1 MHTTSSIKP
10 LVLVNKGAKH
20 TLIDKPGQQ
29 YDGISAQEIA
39 NLVAKPQC
47 VDKENALFIIPSE
60 YRFHDGRSHETQRAL
75 GSFRYLCFDID
86 TGNHMLRAIEDA
98 FSGVFPNTG
107 MMIYSSAGASKSNK
121 KWRVIVPLLS
131 PILGSEYTDAT
142 LAAINM
148 LAIRGIECDHA
159 LTRCGQPVYLPN
171 VPADKRDEDG
181 RPLFY
186 QYNIIKKQPYD
197 YEGSEL
203 EAAVRQAII
212 AREEAEYKAKIER
225 EQRAAKRA
233 LARASLKDQ
242 FDPVE
247 EFNAKHTIADLFI
260 QHGYQKLGGS
270 NQYRSPNQ
278 SSGSYAVAD
287 FGEYWVSHSGSDVA
301 LGIGQVKD
309 GYCWGDAFDLY
320 CYYEHGGDMTK
331 AVREYSAELRGPEFE
346 PVSHALDDFQEL
358 PQIQDDIPEDHFDIN
373 AEIPDTGLQPP
384 EPQTWPTPLDQFDSS
399 ILPKRR
405 WIYGYD
411 YIRGYVS
418 VLASAGGIGKTSLI
432 VAEGLSIATGKQ
444 LLETTVKE
452 QTNVWIINLEDPRA
466 ELELRLLAAM
476 RHYKIEPEEVRGKL
490 FVDGED
496 TFQMILASENRDGLH
511 TNDPLLAAIKE
522 KVEAHNIGVVVI
534 DPWVS
539 ASHVNENSNTSVQA
553 VVAMVRELARDTN
566 SSVMLVHHVRKG
578 NGDDA
583 TIDSVR
589 GAGAL
594 IGAARAARV
603 INRVSEEEAAKVGV
617 NDKEAKGLFSII
629 DGKANLAPSLDKRLY
644 RKMIG
649 VKIDNDEYIGVAVPY
664 RLPDAFDGISG
675 KDARR
680 VQDIV
685 GMAEKG
691 DDPLRADIRAKNW
704 VGYAIGDALGIN
716 ASEKAGKTRLNT
728 IIKTWLNKDVLRV
741 ETLHSKR
748 DGRDV
753 SCITVGKWIN
763 WDEVD

>member
-20 TLIDKPGQQ
+20 TLIDKAGSQ
-29 YDGISAQEIA
+29 YDGITAQEIA
-39 NLVAKPQC
+39 GLVAKPQC
-47 VDKENALFIIPSE
+47 VEKENALFIIPSE

-75 GSFRYLCFDID
+75 GRFRYLCFDID

-98 FSGVFPNTG
+98 FQGVFGDAG
-107 MMIYSSAGASKSNK
+107 MMIYSSSSATKSNK
-121 KWRVIVPLLS
+121 KWRVLVPLRD
-131 PILGSEYTDAT
+131 PIIGSEYTDAT
-142 LAAINM
+142 LAAIGM
-148 LAIRGIECDHA
+148 LSIRGIECDHA

-171 VPADKRDEDG
+171 VPIDKRDEDG

-186 QYNIIKKQPYD
+186 QYNIIKKQPYE
-197 YEGSEL
+197 YEGSPL
-203 EAAVRQAII
+203 ESAVRMAI
-212 AREEAEYKAKIER
+212 AMREEAEEKARIER
-225 EQRAAKRA
+225 EQRAEKRA
-233 LARASLKDQ
+233 LARANLKDQ

-247 EFNAKHTIADLFI
+247 EFNNTHTIADLFL

-287 FGEYWVSHSGSDVA
+287 FKEYWVSHSGSDVA
-301 LGIGQVKD
+301 CGIGQVKD

-331 AVREYSAELRGPEFE
+331 AVREYSKELRGPEFE
-346 PVSHALDDFQEL
+346 PVTHSLDDFQEVTK
-358 PQIQDDIPEDHFDIN
+358 IQDDTLPDDYVD
-373 AEIPDTGLQPP
+373 IPDTGLQPP
-384 EPQTWPTPLDQFDSS
+384 EPESWPTPLAQFDSS

-405 WIYGYD
+405 WVYGYD

-432 VAEGLSIATGKQ
+432 VAEALSIATGRQ
-444 LLETTVKE
+444 LLETKVKE
-452 QTNVWIINLEDPRA
+452 QTNVWVINLEDPRA
-466 ELELRLLAAM
+466 ELELRMLAAM
-476 RHYKIEPEEVRGKL
+476 RHYKVEPEEVRGKL

-511 TNDPLLAAIKE
+511 TNDVLLNAIKA
-522 KVEAHNIGVVVI
+522 KVEEHNIGVVVI

-617 NDKEAKGLFSII
+617 SETEAKGLFSII

-704 VGYAIGDALGIN
+704 VGYAIGDALNIN
-716 ASEKAGKTRLNT
+716 PSEKAGKTRLNT

-741 ETLHSKR
+741 ENLHSKR
-748 DGRDV
+748 DGREV
-753 SCITVGKWIN
+753 ACVTVGKWIN
-763 WDEVD
+763 WDEVG